1 MSAETTAAERDS
13 NRLIEH
19 ELTARASALEA
30 ASGSHVLSYL
40 GPMYPPADDEVKDA
54 VEQIAESRSRKR
66 EALLVVLETDGGL
79 ISVAERM
86 ARIFRHHYRRVD
98 FLVPTFAMS
107 AGTVLVM
114 AGDGI
119 YMDYASVL
127 GPIDPQIRRQGRFV
141 PALGYLEQYK
151 RLVKKSGNGT
161 LTAAEMAILIENFDQ
176 AELYQFEHERK
187 LTVALLEEWL
197 VKYKFKNWRETA
209 TSKTRVTRKMRV
221 QRATEIGE
229 KLNDTEVWHSHSRGI
244 SMEVLRRNLKL
255 LVKDFGSDPALAQ
268 PVHDYFRLLSDYRM
282 RRGHELFVLHTRKR
296 HVGF

>member
-1 MSAETTAAERDS
+1 MSAETTASERDS
-13 NRLIEH
+13 NRLIES
-19 ELTARASALEA
+19 ELTARAQALEA
-30 ASGSHVLSYL
+30 ASGSHVLSYI

-54 VEQIAESRSRKR
+54 VEELAGGRRRRQ

-79 ISVAERM
+79 ITVAERM

-114 AGDGI
+114 AGDDI
-119 YMDYASVL
+119 YMDYASTL

-141 PALGYLEQYK
+141 PALGYLEQYR
-151 RLVKKSGNGT
+151 RLVKKSAEGA

-187 LTVALLEEWL
+187 LSIALLEQWL
-197 VKYKFKNWRETA
+197 VKYKFKNWRVTA
-209 TSKTRVTRKMRV
+209 TSNTPVTRKMRV

-244 SMEVLRRNLKL
+244 PMEVLRRNLKL
-255 LVKDFGSDPALAQ
+255 LINDFGSNPALVR

-282 RRGHELFVLHTRKR
+282 RRGHAFFVLHTKGR

>member
-13 NRLIEH
+13 NRLIES
-19 ELTARASALEA
+19 ELTKRAEALEDA
-30 ASGSHVLSYL
+30 HDAHVISYL
-40 GPMYPPADDEVKDA
+40 GPMYPPADDEVKDT
-54 VEQIAESRSRKR
+54 VEEMTSGRRR
-66 EALLVVLETDGGL
+66 RHDALLVVLETDGGL
-79 ISVAERM
+79 ITVAERM
-86 ARIFRHHYRRVD
+86 ARIFRHHYRRVE

-114 AGDGI
+114 AGDDI
-119 YMDYASVL
+119 YMDYASTL

-141 PALGYLEQYK
+141 PALGYLEQYR
-151 RLVKKSGNGT
+151 RLVKKSAEGT
-161 LTAAEMAILIENFDQ
+161 LTGAEMAILIENFDQ

-187 LTVALLEEWL
+187 LSIALLEQWL
-197 VKYKFKNWRETA
+197 VKYKFKNWKVTA
-209 TSKTRVTRKMRV
+209 TSKTPVTRKMRV

-255 LVKDFGSDPALAQ
+255 LIHDFGSDPALVG

-282 RRGHELFVLHTRKR
+282 RRGHEFFVLHTKRR
-296 HVGF
+296 HVGY

>member
-13 NRLIEH
+13 NRLIES
-19 ELTARASALEA
+19 ELNGRAKTLEA
-30 ASGSHVLSYL
+30 AAGSHVLSYL
-40 GPMYPPADDEVKDA
+40 GPMYPPADDEIKDA
-54 VEQIAESRSRKR
+54 VEEMTGGRRRRQ

-79 ISVAERM
+79 ITVAERM

-114 AGDGI
+114 AGDDI
-119 YMDYASVL
+119 YMDYASTL

-141 PALGYLEQYK
+141 PALGYLEQYR
-151 RLVKKSGNGT
+151 RLVKKSADGV

-187 LTVALLEEWL
+187 LSIALLEQWL
-197 VKYKFKNWRETA
+197 VKYKFKNWRVTA
-209 TSKTRVTRKMRV
+209 TSNTPVTRKMRV

-255 LVKDFGSDPALAQ
+255 LINDFGSDPALAR

-282 RRGHELFVLHTRKR
+282 RRGHEFFVLHTKGR